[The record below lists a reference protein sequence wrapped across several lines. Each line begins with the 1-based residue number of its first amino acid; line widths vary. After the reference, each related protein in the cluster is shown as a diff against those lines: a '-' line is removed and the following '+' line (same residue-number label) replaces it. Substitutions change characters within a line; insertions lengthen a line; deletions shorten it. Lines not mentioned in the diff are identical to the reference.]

1 MCYSEKN
8 MKRKL
13 SKVLYLQI
21 FVLTFQVQ
29 ETFLLCLVQ
38 AFEFSNF
45 LPDHQK
51 NKSKFNFE
59 GRTQC
64 RELPLCAGSGKG
76 VSGKPY
82 PRLCNARRPRLEP
95 GTFRSQ
101 AVRLY
106 RLHQARPS
114 TLKLLKK
121 IQLNQIWGY
130 AYTLFCFSRLSSKF
144 SNFSFIFCNK

>member
-1 MCYSEKN
+1 MKRKYVLFRKN

-51 NKSKFNFE
+51 YKSKFNFE

-82 PRLCNARRPRLEP
+82 PRLYNARRPRLEP

-101 AVRLY
+101 AVLIHALPQFKYFLKRNPGYTMLKY
-106 RLHQARPS
+106 RYHQNYE
-114 TLKLLKK
+114 
-121 IQLNQIWGY
+121 I
-130 AYTLFCFSRLSSKF
+130 SSYF
-144 SNFSFIFCNK
+144 NIIVHL